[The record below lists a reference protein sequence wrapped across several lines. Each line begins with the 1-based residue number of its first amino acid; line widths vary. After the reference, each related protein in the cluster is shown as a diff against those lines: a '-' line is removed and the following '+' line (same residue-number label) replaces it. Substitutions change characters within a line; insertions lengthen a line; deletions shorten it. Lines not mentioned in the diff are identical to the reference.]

1 MPLLI
6 LLLTIAF
13 AGSTLWVPDFGGFN
27 PDQFPVPQDD
37 PPVQPAGYA
46 FAIWG
51 VIYAWL
57 LVSAGF
63 GVLRRWDAPD
73 WADMRPALAVS
84 LAVGAVWLPAAVL
97 SPVLATVLIWAML
110 VPALIALWRA
120 PVRNAGWASLPIG
133 LYAGWLSAASCVAIG
148 LLLAGYGLLDE
159 LLTAFLMIV
168 VATALASVVQWRLA
182 RAPSYGVAV
191 IWAFVAIWVAAD
203 PVNVGLAA
211 LAGALVVL
219 GPTLRAAYLM
229 ARA

>member
-13 AGSTLWVPDFGGFN
+13 AGSTLWVPDFGGFD
-27 PDQFPVPQDD
+27 PERFPVPQND

-51 VIYAWL
+51 VIYFWL

-63 GVLRRWDAPD
+63 GLFKRRDAPD
-73 WADMRPALAVS
+73 WTGMRPTLAVS

-110 VPALIALWRA
+110 VPALIALSRS
-120 PVRNAGWASLPIG
+120 PQLDAGWASLPIG

-148 LLLAGYGLLDE
+148 LLLAGYGVLDE
-159 LLTAFLMIV
+159 VPTAFLMIAI
-168 VATALASVVQWRLA
+168 ATGLAYVVQTRLN
-182 RAPSYGVAV
+182 RAPTYGIAV
-191 IWAFVAIWVAAD
+191 IWAFVGIMAAA
-203 PVNVGLAA
+203 PPTVGIAAFIGMAVVA
-211 LAGALVVL
+211 LA
-219 GPTLRAAYLM
+219 TLRAAL
-229 ARA
+229 ARGRQA

>member
-13 AGSTLWVPDFGGFN
+13 AGSTLWVPDFGGFD
-27 PDQFPVPQDD
+27 PERFPVPQND

-51 VIYAWL
+51 VIYFWL

-63 GVLRRWDAPD
+63 GLFKRRDAPD
-73 WADMRPALAVS
+73 WTGMRPALAVS

-110 VPALIALWRA
+110 VPALIALSRS
-120 PVRNAGWASLPIG
+120 PQLDAGWASLPIG

-148 LLLAGYGLLDE
+148 LLLAGYGVLHE
-159 LLTAFLMIV
+159 VPTAFLMIAI
-168 VATALASVVQWRLA
+168 ATGLAYVVQTRLN
-182 RAPSYGVAV
+182 RAPTYGIAV
-191 IWAFVAIWVAAD
+191 IWAFVGIMAAA
-203 PVNVGLAA
+203 PPTVGIAAFIGMAVVA
-211 LAGALVVL
+211 LA
-219 GPTLRAAYLM
+219 TLRAALAM
-229 ARA
+229 GRQA

>member
-13 AGSTLWVPDFGGFN
+13 AGSTLWVPDFGGFD
-27 PDQFPVPQDD
+27 PERFPVPQND

-51 VIYAWL
+51 VIYFWL

-63 GVLRRWDAPD
+63 GLFKRPDAPD
-73 WADMRPALAVS
+73 WTGMRPALAVS

-110 VPALIALWRA
+110 VPALIALSRS
-120 PVRNAGWASLPIG
+120 PQLDAGWASLPIG

-148 LLLAGYGLLDE
+148 LLLAGYGVLDE
-159 LLTAFLMIV
+159 VPTAFLMIAI
-168 VATALASVVQWRLA
+168 ATGLAYVVQTRLN
-182 RAPSYGVAV
+182 RAPTYGIAV
-191 IWAFVAIWVAAD
+191 IWAFVGIMAAAPPTVGIVAFIGMA
-203 PVNVGLAA
+203 VVA
-211 LAGALVVL
+211 LA
-219 GPTLRAAYLM
+219 TLRAALAM
-229 ARA
+229 GRQA